1 MSMMEQRAIQATV
14 LSTLSTNIHVPI
26 WLGLTVNLGT
36 VALLT
41 FGDGGSYLA
50 ITVLVLCVNLI
61 SIIALMGSIDDW
73 GAWIKDQ
80 DEETKA
86 THAGKVNNSVPLG
99 LYKIIAVSVFASL
112 AISQLYM
119 MHWA

>member
-1 MSMMEQRAIQATV
+1 MRRAR
-14 LSTLSTNIHVPI
+14 S
-26 WLGLTVNLGT
+26 
-36 VALLT
+36 LLIICILIA
-41 FGDGGSYLA
+41 FKMVSL
-50 ITVLVLCVNLI
+50 LVLCVNLI

-86 THAGKVNNSVPLG
+86 THAGKVNNSVPVG

>member
-1 MSMMEQRAIQATV
+1 MSIMEQRAIQATV

-26 WLGLTVNLGT
+26 WLGLTVNLGN
-36 VALLT
+36 VVLLT
-41 FGDGGSYLA
+41 FGGGGSYLA

-61 SIIALMGSIDDW
+61 GIIALMGSIDDW

-86 THAGKVNNSVPLG
+86 TPAGKVNNSVPLG

-112 AISQLYM
+112 SISQLYM